1 MAKKYSI
8 VDYGAV
14 SEGGLC
20 TKEIQKAID
29 DCFLNGGGEVVVPT
43 GRYLTG
49 CIRLRSNVTLHLM
62 EDAVLLGSLN
72 PDDYMDFIH
81 DTVEPIPQEEWEMI
95 SPTVNPEAELTI
107 EAVPAAFPYSRRN
120 NAIIRA
126 IKAENIAII
135 GERGSQIDGQNCYD
149 PLNEEGYRGPHA
161 MNFWFCKN
169 VEFAGYT
176 VKDSGNWAHAIQNT
190 QNIHAHDLT
199 VLAGHDG
206 FDVRTCDN
214 ILVENCVFR
223 SGDDAIAGFDNI
235 DMIVRNCV
243 FDCAC
248 SMLRIGGNN
257 ILVEKCLGFSPST
270 YGFRGHLTQEEKQ
283 NRMPTTQ
290 ACRHQTHRV
299 FLYYCDNRAKVRKT
313 PGNIC
318 IRDCYFKNLQE
329 VMSVPWGHK
338 WCCNRPL
345 ADVRFENCIFDGVFK
360 ASDVVGA
367 EEEPLSI
374 AFKNCSVIATEGGR
388 TLPFIV
394 GKHIKQVQLEN
405 VRFEGFENPVIL
417 CDPPAEVI
425 EK

>member
-1 MAKKYSI
+1 
-8 VDYGAV
+8 
-14 SEGGLC
+14 
-20 TKEIQKAID
+20 
-29 DCFLNGGGEVVVPT
+29 
-43 GRYLTG
+43 
-49 CIRLRSNVTLHLM
+49 
-62 EDAVLLGSLN
+62 
-72 PDDYMDFIH
+72 
-81 DTVEPIPQEEWEMI
+81 
-95 SPTVNPEAELTI
+95 
-107 EAVPAAFPYSRRN
+107 
-120 NAIIRA
+120 
-126 IKAENIAII
+126 
-135 GERGSQIDGQNCYD
+135 
-149 PLNEEGYRGPHA
+149 

>member
-149 PLNEEGYRGPHA
+149 PLN
-161 MNFWFCKN
+161 
-169 VEFAGYT
+169 
-176 VKDSGNWAHAIQNT
+176 
-190 QNIHAHDLT
+190 
-199 VLAGHDG
+199 
-206 FDVRTCDN
+206 
-214 ILVENCVFR
+214 
-223 SGDDAIAGFDNI
+223 
-235 DMIVRNCV
+235 
-243 FDCAC
+243 
-248 SMLRIGGNN
+248 
-257 ILVEKCLGFSPST
+257 
-270 YGFRGHLTQEEKQ
+270 
-283 NRMPTTQ
+283 
-290 ACRHQTHRV
+290 
-299 FLYYCDNRAKVRKT
+299 
-313 PGNIC
+313 
-318 IRDCYFKNLQE
+318 
-329 VMSVPWGHK
+329 
-338 WCCNRPL
+338 
-345 ADVRFENCIFDGVFK
+345 
-360 ASDVVGA
+360 
-367 EEEPLSI
+367 
-374 AFKNCSVIATEGGR
+374 
-388 TLPFIV
+388 
-394 GKHIKQVQLEN
+394 
-405 VRFEGFENPVIL
+405 
-417 CDPPAEVI
+417 
-425 EK
+425 